1 MNLPLNILKTVNAEL
16 TGNFIE
22 ASHKTFIVNL
32 TWFQSTLINTFQVMM
47 DEEVR
52 SKQAFAREMLPPAMK
67 EFVHASQLEKKFGG
81 AAPTLTTYW
90 PPRVPLMPEPVGIEG
105 RAELVPRKH
114 YIDYLKANPSLRPM
128 PREMRLDLASLPSEK
143 PGGSDL
149 VDEFNSIA
157 EVLSEGSISDEH
169 DCTANRPHDSL
180 SRVSCLQ
187 RLCD

>member
-67 EFVHASQLEKKFGG
+67 EYVHASQLEKKFGG

-143 PGGSDL
+143 PGGSGL

-157 EVLSEGSISDEH
+157 EVLSEGSISDED